1 MNRNKAVFIGI
12 GVMLILIAIAIYTW
26 PKQNS
31 WYLTLQENDN
41 PYDVNFFYELIE
53 ESNEI
58 VKVDDLND
66 FYDKSLNQ
74 KDTNS
79 NLLKIDY
86 SLDLDSTEVEEILT
100 YVKKGN
106 KAFFIAK
113 NPPKLLLARL
123 YYPKER
129 MAALYKVRNLPNY
142 WEWENESIDFDSLQE
157 ASQVI
162 EHDLNRF
169 FSTASFQT
177 IDTIPTRINTTE
189 TNLHYKISDEAA
201 YEFDYNYFIFSDSLD
216 FKRQALGTI
225 NAYENFF
232 KVRVGEGAI
241 YFHSTPLAFTNYHL
255 YREETFNYCSAFVNE
270 FNSGDVNIDVFN
282 HYYRQ
287 DFNDSYRNSRNPDL
301 PSSPLA
307 FILSIAALKWAWYL
321 ILVGLLVFVIFRSKR
336 NQRIIPVIAPIKN
349 NSLEFSKT
357 VGRLFYKERNH
368 KRMAQEI
375 CQYFFNFLRK
385 RYHINIKQFDDL
397 AKSRLLKLFPKES
410 RRINIIAHL
419 SVKSFKKESE
429 ITQSELEDL
438 YEATRYFILKSK

>member
-1 MNRNKAVFIGI
+1 MHKNKVVLIVI
-12 GVMLILIAIAIYTW
+12 GVMLLAIAVAIYTW
-26 PKQNS
+26 PKQDS

-53 ESNEI
+53 ESNEV
-58 VKVDDLND
+58 VKVENLDD

-79 NLLKIDY
+79 NLLKITY
-86 SLDLDSTEVEEILT
+86 SLDLDSTEVEELLT
-100 YVKKGN
+100 YAANGN
-106 KAFFIAK
+106 KAFIVTK
-113 NPPKLLLARL
+113 YPPKLLLARL
-123 YYPKER
+123 YYPAER
-129 MAALYKVRNLPNY
+129 MAALYRVKNLPDY
-142 WEWENESIDFDSLQE
+142 WEWEDETLDYDSLHE

-162 EHDLNRF
+162 ERDLDRF
-169 FSTASFQT
+169 FSTSSFNT
-177 IDTIPTRINTTE
+177 IDTVAAVFNGLE
-189 TNLHYKISDEAA
+189 TNLHYKISEDNA
-201 YEFDYNYFIFSDSLD
+201 YAYDYNYFTFSDSLN
-216 FKRQALGTI
+216 FRRQSLGEI
-225 NAYENFF
+225 DRYENFF
-232 KVRVGEGAI
+232 KVRVGDGAI
-241 YFHSTPLAFTNYHL
+241 YFHSTPMAFTNYHL
-255 YREETFNYCSAFVNE
+255 YRKETFNYCSAFVNE

-287 DFNDSYRNSRNPDL
+287 DFNDSFRNSRNPNL

-321 ILVGLLVFVIFRSKR
+321 ILVGLLGFVIFRSKR
-336 NQRIIPVIAPIKN
+336 NQRIIPVIAPVKN

-385 RYHINIKQFDDL
+385 RYHISTKNFDDL

>member
-1 MNRNKAVFIGI
+1 MHRNKVVFIVI
-12 GVMLILIAIAIYTW
+12 GVMLLLIAVTIYTW
-26 PKQNS
+26 PKQDS
-31 WYLTLQENDN
+31 WYLTLQDNDN

-53 ESNEI
+53 ESNAV
-58 VKVDDLND
+58 VKVDDLDD

-79 NLLKIDY
+79 NLLKISY
-86 SLDLDSTEVEEILT
+86 SLDLDSTEVEELLT
-100 YVKKGN
+100 YTKKGN
-106 KAFFIAK
+106 KAFIVTK
-113 NPPKLLLARL
+113 YPPKLLIARL
-123 YYPKER
+123 YYPAER
-129 MAALYKVRNLPNY
+129 MEALYRVKNLPNY
-142 WEWENESIDFDSLQE
+142 WEWKNESMDYDSLLE

-162 EHDLNRF
+162 ERDLERF
-169 FSTASFQT
+169 LSTNSFKT
-177 IDTIPTRINTTE
+177 IDTVTTTFNEYE
-189 TNLHYKISDEAA
+189 TDLHYKVSEDRA
-201 YEFDYNYFIFSDSLD
+201 YEFDYNYFTFSDSLN
-216 FKRQALGTI
+216 FKRQTLGEI
-225 NAYENFF
+225 EEFENFF
-232 KVRVGEGAI
+232 KVRVGDGAI
-241 YFHSTPLAFTNYHL
+241 YFHSTPMAFTNYHL
-255 YREETFNYCSAFVNE
+255 YREETFKYCSAIVNE
-270 FNSGDVNIDVFN
+270 FNSGDVNIDVFG

-287 DFNDSYRNSRNPDL
+287 DFNDSYRNSRNPNL

-307 FILSIAALKWAWYL
+307 FILSIAALKWAYYL
-321 ILVGLLVFVIFRSKR
+321 ILVGVLGFVIFRSKR

-368 KRMAQEI
+368 KRMAQEV

-385 RYHINIKQFDDL
+385 RYHINTKNFDDL

-419 SVKSFKKESE
+419 SVKSFKKDTE

>member
-1 MNRNKAVFIGI
+1 MHRNKVVFIVI
-12 GVMLILIAIAIYTW
+12 GLMLLTIAVAIYTW
-26 PKQNS
+26 PKQDS
-31 WYLTLQENDN
+31 WYLTLKDNDN

-53 ESNEI
+53 ESNAV
-58 VKVDDLND
+58 VKVKDLDD
-66 FYDKSLNQ
+66 FYDKSLNK

-86 SLDLDSTEVEEILT
+86 SLDLDSTEVEELLA
-100 YVKKGN
+100 YASKGN
-106 KAFFIAK
+106 KAFIITK
-113 NPPKLLLARL
+113 YPPKLLLARL
-123 YYPKER
+123 YYPAER
-129 MAALYKVRNLPNY
+129 MAALYRVKNLPNY
-142 WEWENESIDFDSLQE
+142 WDWENEELDYDSLYD
-157 ASQVI
+157 ASLAI
-162 EHDLNRF
+162 ERDLERF
-169 FSTASFQT
+169 FSTSTFKT
-177 IDTIPTRINTTE
+177 GDTVSTLFNE
-189 TNLHYKISDEAA
+189 NESHLYYKVSENVA
-201 YEFDYNYFIFSDSLD
+201 YDYDYNYFTFSDSLN
-216 FKRQALGTI
+216 FKRQKLGTLK
-225 NAYENFF
+225 NYENFF
-232 KVRVGEGAI
+232 KVRVGDGAI
-241 YFHSTPLAFTNYHL
+241 YFHSTPMVFTNYHL
-255 YREETFNYCSAFVNE
+255 YREETFKYCSAFLNE
-270 FNSGDVNIDVFN
+270 FNSGDVNIDVFS

-287 DFNDSYRNSRNPDL
+287 DFNNNYRNSRNPNL

-321 ILVGLLVFVIFRSKR
+321 TLVGLLGFVIFRSKR

-368 KRMAQEI
+368 KRMSQEI

-385 RYHINIKQFDDL
+385 RYHINTKNFDDL

-419 SVKSFKKESE
+419 SVKSFKKETE

>member
-1 MNRNKAVFIGI
+1 MHRNKVVFIVI
-12 GVMLILIAIAIYTW
+12 GVMLLLIAVAIYTW
-26 PKQNS
+26 PKQDS
-31 WYLTLQENDN
+31 WYLTLSDNDN

-53 ESNEI
+53 ESNAV
-58 VKVDDLND
+58 VKVEDLND

-79 NLLKIDY
+79 NLLKIAY
-86 SLDLDSTEVEEILT
+86 SLDLDSNDVEELIT
-100 YVKKGN
+100 YVEKGN
-106 KAFFIAK
+106 KAFIVTK
-113 NPPKLLLARL
+113 NPPKLLMARL
-123 YYPKER
+123 YYSEDR
-129 MAALYKVRNLPNY
+129 MEALYRVRNLPNY
-142 WEWENESIDFDSLQE
+142 WDWEDETMDFDSLAE
-157 ASQVI
+157 SSKEI
-162 EHDLNRF
+162 EHDLQRF
-169 FSTASFQT
+169 FSTASFKT
-177 IDTIPTRINTTE
+177 LDTVTANFNASE
-189 TNLHYKISDEAA
+189 TNLHYKVSEEFA
-201 YEFDYNYFIFSDSLD
+201 YQYDYHYFNFSDSLN
-216 FKRQALGTI
+216 FKRQPLGTI
-225 NAYENFF
+225 DKYENFF
-232 KVRVGEGAI
+232 SVKVGEGAI

-255 YREETFNYCSAFVNE
+255 YREETFSYCNAFVNE
-270 FNSGDVNIDVFN
+270 FNTGDVNIDVFS

-287 DFNDSYRNSRNPDL
+287 DFNDSYRNSRNPNL

-321 ILVGLLVFVIFRSKR
+321 ILVGVLGFVIFRSKR

-368 KRMAQEI
+368 KRMAQEV

-385 RYHINIKQFDDL
+385 RYHISTKNFDDL

-419 SVKSFKKESE
+419 SVKSFKKETE